1 GGTGR
6 GSRRKAPSQPLSA
19 SSRNCASSRCPMAT
33 SAPPS
38 AKRSPFSLLRT
49 MTRIFAPLWRS
60 FVTTAAPTCPVAPA
74 MVNIASPLWP
84 GPARG
89 RPWRC
94 VWPARHRSLR
104 LVARGVA
111 RAPGHPHGHDDEGV
125 GSALEND
132 EGRPDR
138 VPVRAEV
145 RPVHAEVGVGQVRSV
160 EHHMGWV
167 RSDDTFL
174 VRRQALRRQH
184 VIDPRPRR
192 WLEDALGKC
201 VGYEA
206 LDLFSALPLGTQLG
220 HLQDAWQVRSRP
232 LSIHTAWLLGGGRR
246 VLDDGREAI
255 LAVPDLDVAGLVED
269 VDRRLARHGRWA
281 GAESQGNLFLSIHE
295 RRRLAPGGPRRLSRG
310 GRAHGDLGGQAQ
322 QPDAYQ

>member
-1 GGTGR
+1 
-6 GSRRKAPSQPLSA
+6 
-19 SSRNCASSRCPMAT
+19 

-49 MTRIFAPLWRS
+49 MTRILAPLWRS

-74 MVNIASPLWP
+74 IVNIASPLWP

-89 RPWRC
+89 RPWRRA
-94 VWPARHRSLR
+94 WPARHRSRR
-104 LVARGVA
+104 LVAPGVVRA
-111 RAPGHPHGHDDEGV
+111 RVRPEGHDDEGV
-125 GSALEND
+125 GSALKHD

-167 RSDDTFL
+167 RSDDPLL
-174 VRRQALRRQH
+174 VRRQGFRRQH
-184 VIDPRPRR
+184 VIEPRPRR
-192 WLEDALGKC
+192 RLEAGLGKG

-206 LDLFSALPLGTQLG
+206 LDLFSALPLGAPLG
-220 HLQDAWQVRSRP
+220 HLEDAWQVRARP
-232 LSIHTAWLLGGGRR
+232 LSIHAAWLLGGGRR

-255 LAVPDLDVAGLVED
+255 LALPDLDVAGLVED
-269 VDRRLARHGRWA
+269 VDRRLVRHGRRA
-281 GAESQGNLFLSIHE
+281 GGESQGNLFGPVHERWLALSG
-295 RRRLAPGGPRRLSRG
+295 RRRLRRG
-310 GRAHGDLGGQAQ
+310 GRRSWRSGRPA
-322 QPDAYQ
+322 PTSRWRWRKVSVS

>member
-1 GGTGR
+1 MLLARMALAKPAAIFRAPERMSAAVRGGGTGR
-6 GSRRKAPSQPLSA
+6 GSRRKAPSQPLSVSSRNFA
-19 SSRNCASSRCPMAT
+19 SSRFPMAT

-60 FVTTAAPTCPVAPA
+60 FVATAEPTCPVAPA
-74 MVNIASPLWP
+74 IVNIASPLWP

-89 RPWRC
+89 WPWRRSWS
-94 VWPARHRSLR
+94 VRHRLLR

-111 RAPGHPHGHDDEGV
+111 RARVRPDGNDDEGV
-125 GSALEND
+125 GSALKND

-145 RPVHAEVGVGQVRSV
+145 RPVHAEVGVGQVWSV
-160 EHHMGWV
+160 EHYMGWV

-174 VRRQALRRQH
+174 VRCQVFRRQH

-192 WLEDALGKC
+192 RLEDALGKC

-206 LDLFSALPLGTQLG
+206 LDLVSALPLGAPLG
-220 HLQDAWQVRSRP
+220 HLQYTWQVRARTF
-232 LSIHTAWLLGGGRR
+232 SIHAAW
-246 VLDDGREAI
+246 
-255 LAVPDLDVAGLVED
+255 
-269 VDRRLARHGRWA
+269 
-281 GAESQGNLFLSIHE
+281 
-295 RRRLAPGGPRRLSRG
+295 
-310 GRAHGDLGGQAQ
+310 
-322 QPDAYQ
+322 